1 MCKVRKVMDAAVPVT
16 SKVLALRRSLGI
28 TEVVQLL
35 TSTSDCS
42 VVVTDPPQ
50 RPRAGEVYLFKA
62 DEPSKEGKQYAR
74 L

>member
-1 MCKVRKVMDAAVPVT
+1 MRKVMDAAVPVA

-74 L
+74 F